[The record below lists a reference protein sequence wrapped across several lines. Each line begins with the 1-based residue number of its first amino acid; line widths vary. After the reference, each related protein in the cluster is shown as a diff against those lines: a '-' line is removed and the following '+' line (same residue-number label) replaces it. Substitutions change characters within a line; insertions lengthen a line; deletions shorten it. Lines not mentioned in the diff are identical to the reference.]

1 MKIVLICLIIL
12 TVAFTLT
19 TLINSHWTVDGSN
32 PTGLWQICSSGCKF
46 NSVSDAH
53 INSIRALSIL
63 NVILALLALY
73 WVFHDG
79 IWHLRIYLIA
89 IFAIGITNMSLY
101 SKWKKTQSTLQ
112 ESKLSIDYYLQIG
125 VIITSI
131 IAAGLT
137 FRKED

>member
-19 TLINSHWTVDGSN
+19 TLINSHWTVDGSTH
-32 PTGLWQICSSGCKF
+32 TGLWQICSAGCKF

-89 IFAIGITNMSLY
+89 IFTIGITNMSLY

-112 ESKLSIDYYLQIG
+112 ESNYLL
-125 VIITSI
+125 III
-131 IAAGLT
+131 C
-137 FRKED
+137 K